1 MSGMCAGISDTR
13 RGVNCVRKQP
23 VWDTRERDEHCWRI
37 PKHFLSVRMSAW
49 GSFTLPICATTTTL
63 SRCDGRK
70 AHCLS
75 TGVRSS
81 GVCSLPAC
89 PLGITQPTIREAEKS
104 FCPLSC
110 FWRRKQKGGW
120 RRKTIIRKNTQKYI
134 VWGFKNTPLSFW
146 YRNRE
151 QLKKDKKKWENRFG
165 NRQFLCY
172 PTMSLSVDS
181 RLLA

>member
-63 SRCDGRK
+63 SRCDGWK
-70 AHCLS
+70 THCLS

-104 FCPLSC
+104 FCSLSC
-110 FWRRKQKGGW
+110 LW
-120 RRKTIIRKNTQKYI
+120 RRKTGGWMEEKNNGMENYWKSL
-134 VWGFKNTPLSFW
+134 VCGFKNTPLSFW

-151 QLKKDKKKWENRFG
+151 QLKKDKKWENRFG